1 VGLSLPS
8 VIVCTPVLAG
18 WLALCGP
25 LYLSRYRS
33 WRRWRRERAEW
44 ARLTAGEPE
53 LDADLD
59 RAWAAEHER
68 IRRYP

>member
-1 VGLSLPS
+1 MGFSLLS
-8 VIVCTPVLAG
+8 VIVCAPVLVG

-25 LYLSRYRS
+25 LYLYRHQL
-33 WRRWRRERAEW
+33 RRRQRRERAEW
-44 ARLTAGEPE
+44 ARLVAGEPD

-59 RAWAAEHER
+59 RTWAAEHER

>member
-1 VGLSLPS
+1 LLS
-8 VIVCTPVLAG
+8 VIVCAPVVAA

-25 LYLSRYRS
+25 LYLSRYLSR
-33 WRRWRRERAEW
+33 RRWRRERAEW
-44 ARLTAGEPE
+44 ARLTAGESE

-59 RAWAAEHER
+59 RAWAAECER